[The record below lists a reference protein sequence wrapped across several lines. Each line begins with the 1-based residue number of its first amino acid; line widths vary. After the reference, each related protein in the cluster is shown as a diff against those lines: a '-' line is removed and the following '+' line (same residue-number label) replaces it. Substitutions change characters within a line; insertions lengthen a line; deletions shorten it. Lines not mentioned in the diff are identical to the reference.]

1 MNLNF
6 QKLQVLKSLLP
17 TKSLYYLHSRRTNLH
32 CQEIPPLSPCPCPEL
47 RGLRDH
53 SPNRSLFRGEIGDFP
68 KVQWLEP
75 LVKWCFH
82 SHAVSIFVV
91 FLIKAVY
98 ANSSNKHS
106 IQENK
111 IKKQTKNTR
120 EAKYR
125 KCGFFFSFS
134 LRVIILLL
142 LSSCWDFADQS
153 SWEWQF
159 SATAPPGPLKRPPPL
174 ASDTA
179 FHWKVNYRLM
189 FRLPEPEQTA
199 IHTSLYL

>member
-1 MNLNF
+1 MS
-6 QKLQVLKSLLP
+6 KLHVKLLWLVVLPSVENHRDCTCWDFGLYFSWMKWFKNIVRSKHEFELPKTASLKKSVLP

-53 SPNRSLFRGEIGDFP
+53 SPNRSLYRGETGDFP

-82 SHAVSIFVV
+82 SHAVSIFIV

-98 ANSSNKHS
+98 PNSSNKHS

-111 IKKQTKNTR
+111 IKKQKTQEKPSIGNV
-120 EAKYR
+120 
-125 KCGFFFSFS
+125 GVFFLF
-134 LRVIILLL
+134 
-142 LSSCWDFADQS
+142 
-153 SWEWQF
+153 
-159 SATAPPGPLKRPPPL
+159 P
-174 ASDTA
+174 
-179 FHWKVNYRLM
+179 
-189 FRLPEPEQTA
+189 
-199 IHTSLYL
+199 